1 MTVAA
6 LPRGVLVVSFFA
18 FATFVPFSIAGMNI
32 AFGFGALAWLA
43 SWASRDSARVPL
55 HEDRLAWASL
65 LLVASALPSVW
76 MSENSARAIK
86 DVSSYWQLLIV
97 FWVGC
102 NVLAVRMRAAS
113 FWTLVVSS
121 TLACCMVLVQGSS
134 GLDLGFLDIPKRYR
148 PGGTLYT
155 MTFAGIVYQLI
166 VLNCAVLFTHA
177 MRARNRIVL
186 AAVVAIQIAAI
197 MFTMTRGA
205 WLALAAGLFALCV
218 LLRNR
223 VLSWIAT
230 VLVVALAVFAVS
242 AHKGRSIPE
251 LLRSGLDIDASTR
264 VVLWD
269 IAWDLFKQHPLTG
282 VGMGDYTI
290 EADKLLA
297 GRRVTT
303 TVDTHNVYLHIL
315 ATRGVIGFVPF
326 VLFWTVL
333 VRRLL
338 RIRGSTEKGTADHQY
353 AVGALAATVAVLVGA
368 LTELNIDDSEVF
380 MAFMFVAG
388 LALSPSFAAGSR
400 YDGGAAQRR
409 KNDSQRS

>member
-6 LPRGVLVVSFFA
+6 LPRGVLVVSFVA
-18 FATFVPFSIAGMNI
+18 FATFAPFSIAGMNI

-43 SWASRDSARVPL
+43 SLATRDPARAPL
-55 HEDRLAWASL
+55 HKDRLLWASL
-65 LLVASALPSVW
+65 LLFVSALPSVW

-102 NVLAVRMRAAS
+102 NVLAVRMRDAS

-121 TLACCMVLVQGSS
+121 TVACFMVLVQGSS

-155 MTFAGIVYQLI
+155 MTFAGIIYQLI
-166 VLNCAVLFTHA
+166 VLNCALLFTSA
-177 MRARNRIVL
+177 MRARHRIVL

-205 WLALAAGLFALCV
+205 WLALAAGLVALCV
-218 LLRNR
+218 LLKNR
-223 VLSWIAT
+223 VVSWIAAAL
-230 VLVVALAVFAVS
+230 VLALVVFAVG

-251 LLRSGLDIDASTR
+251 LVRSGLDIDASTR
-264 VVLWD
+264 IVLWD
-269 IAWDLFKQHPLTG
+269 IAWDLFKQHPFTG

-315 ATRGVIGFVPF
+315 ATRGIVGFVPF

-333 VRRLL
+333 LRRLL
-338 RIRGSTEKGTADHQY
+338 RMRRRTDKGSLDHQY
-353 AVGALAATVAVLVGA
+353 AVGAIAATIAVLVGA

-380 MAFMFVAG
+380 MVFMFVMG
-388 LALSPSFAAGSR
+388 LALSPSFAAENR
-400 YDGGAAQRR
+400 YDEAPAQRR

>member
-1 MTVAA
+1 MTLASIPV
-6 LPRGVLVVSFFA
+6 RVLQVSFFA
-18 FATFVPFSIAGMNI
+18 FALFAPFSIAGMNI
-32 AFGFGALAWLA
+32 AFGFGMLAWLA
-43 SWASRDSARVPL
+43 SLASRGAPRPALHREPL
-55 HEDRLAWASL
+55 VWASL
-65 LLVASALPSVW
+65 LLVVSALPSVL
-76 MSENSARAIK
+76 MSENRPRAIK
-86 DVSSYWQLLIV
+86 DFSSYWQLLII

-102 NVLAVRMRAAS
+102 NVLAVRMREVS
-113 FWTLVVSS
+113 FWTLAVSS
-121 TLACCMVLVQGSS
+121 ALACLMALVQGAG

-166 VLNCAVLFTHA
+166 VLNCSLLFTRT
-177 MRARNRIVL
+177 MRARHRVAL
-186 AAVVAIQIAAI
+186 AAVVALQIAAI

-205 WLALAAGLFALCV
+205 WLALIAGLVALCV

-223 VLSWIAT
+223 AVTLVAVVLAIA
-230 VLVVALAVFAVS
+230 LVAFAVG

-251 LLRSGLDIDASTR
+251 LVRSGLDIDASTR
-264 VVLWD
+264 IVLWD

-315 ATRGVIGFVPF
+315 ATRGIIGFVPF
-326 VLFWTVL
+326 VLFWAVL
-333 VRRLL
+333 LRRMLRMRRRL
-338 RIRGSTEKGTADHQY
+338 EKGSLDYQY
-353 AVGALAATVAVLVGA
+353 VVGAMAATIAVLVGA

-380 MAFMFVAG
+380 MVFMFSMG
-388 LALSPSFAAGSR
+388 LALSPSFLPAPG
-400 YDGGAAQRR
+400 YDAPAQRR